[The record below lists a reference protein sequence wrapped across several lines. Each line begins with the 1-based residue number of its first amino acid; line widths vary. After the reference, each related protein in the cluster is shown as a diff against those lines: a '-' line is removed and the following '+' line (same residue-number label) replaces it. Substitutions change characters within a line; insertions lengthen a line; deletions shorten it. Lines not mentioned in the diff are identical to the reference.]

1 MHFSTRNAFY
11 LRASNYRV
19 IPLFLYLDERHVD
32 WMSERVLHLVIGAL
46 QPKTSELLYTD
57 RSQKKHKV
65 HVERGE
71 GYQYCYFLR
80 TTTRTEVVLLKDKSF
95 GLRPPTPPPPELIP
109 EPSTSSSKRK
119 AASSARSQASASA
132 SASKSRRASSRARTR
147 SRSVTTRPQ
156 AELGQE
162 FQHAEEEDGDSPP
175 LRAMPMAMAGEG
187 GGDQQPL
194 FDNADPDSDSEIRVK
209 AEPVDDFDGLP
220 PADTWTQTETEAVL
234 DQVQEETNIKD
245 WKPDVDVTYKGFG
258 TSSVQL
264 VLIIEP
270 YPPLPASQ
278 YAPPSSRLSSRSSSI
293 ASSRS
298 KSRSRSKQGTSAI
311 RYSSTSLSVAPGA
324 QNRGQSTSAPN
335 MRNASR
341 SASVSAVP
349 NSRRGGTTAGSV
361 TPFGGGGGGLDDDD
375 GSTPAPGSSDSGRRR
390 MSQTPLFMPRDTPFE
405 DDEEDEEAHEA
416 YEQALRRGR
425 ASLPSIVRPAGSES
439 LANDRGAK
447 GKKRRANT
455 SDDDYNY
462 DYDEDDLDFDDV
474 PESIMDIG
482 DRLVRNSQIEEGVVR
497 VQGGW
502 EERAEGE
509 ESAVMGKEEPGD

>member
-19 IPLFLYLDERHVD
+19 VPLFLYLDERHVD

-46 QPKTSELLYTD
+46 KPKMSELLYTD

-95 GLRPPTPPPPELIP
+95 GLRPPTPPPPEIIP
-109 EPSTSSSKRK
+109 EPSSSKRK
-119 AASSARSQASASA
+119 TPSSARAHAPNT
-132 SASKSRRASSRARTR
+132 KSRRASSRAR
-147 SRSVTTRPQ
+147 SRSATAQ
-156 AELGQE
+156 LHQE
-162 FQHAEEEDGDSPP
+162 SAVAGDESPP
-175 LRAMPMAMAGEG
+175 LRPVTGNEG
-187 GGDQQPL
+187 QQPL
-194 FDNADPDSDSEIRVK
+194 FDDPEPESESEIRVK
-209 AEPVDDFDGLP
+209 DEPVDYDEVP
-220 PADTWTQTETEAVL
+220 PAPTEVVADEI
-234 DQVQEETNIKD
+234 QEETNIKD
-245 WKPDVDVTYKGFG
+245 WKPDVDVSYKGFG

-270 YPPLPASQ
+270 YPPLQPSQ

-298 KSRSRSKQGTSAI
+298 KSRSRSKQGTNAI
-311 RYSSTSLSVAPGA
+311 RYSSTSLSVAPGVQA
-324 QNRGQSTSAPN
+324 RGGQSAAPN

-341 SASVSAVP
+341 SVSAVP
-349 NSRRGGTTAGSV
+349 NSRRGGTTTGST
-361 TPFGGGGGGLDDDD
+361 TPFGTDEYDNGNDGGG
-375 GSTPAPGSSDSGRRR
+375 DSGRRR
-390 MSQTPLFMPRDTPFE
+390 LSQTPLFMPRDTPFE

-416 YEQALRRGR
+416 YEEALRQGR
-425 ASLPSIVRPAGSES
+425 ASLPSISRPAGSGS
-439 LANDRGAK
+439 TSGK
-447 GKKRRANT
+447 GKKRRVNT
-455 SDDDYNY
+455 SYDGYNEDDD
-462 DYDEDDLDFDDV
+462 EDFDDV

-502 EERAEGE
+502 EERADGE